1 MYIFV
6 KMWYIVLPIRWC
18 SKKSGWSQPYQMAAK
33 KVILL
38 LKERINDYMDLA
50 IEEKIKNNSNSQML
64 KLKTENENC

>member
-1 MYIFV
+1 
-6 KMWYIVLPIRWC
+6 
-18 SKKSGWSQPYQMAAK
+18 MAAK

-50 IEEKIKNNSNSQML
+50 IEEKIENNSNSQML